1 MPAGERPQVQRR
13 ASGSTLRSTQRSP
26 GSHSFKPWSRGPPY
40 GLGMSI
46 YPTLRYTD
54 PRAAMA
60 FLTGA
65 LGFVEQA
72 VHTADDGSVGHAELS
87 HGDGVVMVGTR
98 TGGADRFDTGRAV
111 IYLALDSAE
120 EVDAHHAR
128 AVAAGAEVVLG
139 LVDQPYG
146 SREYAVADPEGNIW
160 SVGSYRP
167 QVKP

>member
-1 MPAGERPQVQRR
+1 
-13 ASGSTLRSTQRSP
+13 
-26 GSHSFKPWSRGPPY
+26 
-40 GLGMSI
+40 MSI
-46 YPTLRYTD
+46 HPTLRYAD
-54 PRAAMA
+54 ARAAIA

-72 VHTADDGSVGHAELS
+72 VHTGDDGSVAHAELS
-87 HGDGVVMVGTR
+87 FGDGVVMLGTR
-98 TGGADRFDTGRAV
+98 TDPPGPFDTGRAV
-111 IYLALDSAE
+111 LYLALDSAE

-128 AVAAGAEVVLG
+128 AVAAGAEVVQG

-146 SREYAVADPEGNIW
+146 SREYAVTDPEGNVW